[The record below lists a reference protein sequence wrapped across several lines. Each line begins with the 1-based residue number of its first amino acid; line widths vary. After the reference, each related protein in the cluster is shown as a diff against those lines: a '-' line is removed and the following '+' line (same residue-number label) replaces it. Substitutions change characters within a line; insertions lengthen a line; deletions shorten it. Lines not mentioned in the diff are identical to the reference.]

1 MKYFVLSCVVGCCR
15 PSNNTRQGTR
25 VIHIP
30 VVLCS
35 LLRILSRPQISQRFK
50 YVAMEPATPEQLQE
64 YESQLEN
71 VKQLLEASPEDESL
85 ESLKSDLEELV
96 ALTRSA
102 LVNAGEDLNDAA
114 PNDAADSEGSKS
126 TPPSIE
132 EQTGEALE
140 STSTGV
146 PSIDDA
152 VSGGGAGGIFDE
164 ELPQLSASQQ
174 QEELLKKAKKKKK
187 SSDQQ
192 SVKEVFEL
200 PSHLIVL
207 DTDTDAERNKKRR
220 TAKALKNKW
229 REKKKE
235 MESNSRQASWQTFQK
250 KNSKNGKRKQYGG
263 GGGVGDGSTIFS
275 TQEGSLNDRVGVI
288 SKKQMTSYDS
298 RKRHKY

>member
-1 MKYFVLSCVVGCCR
+1 
-15 PSNNTRQGTR
+15 
-25 VIHIP
+25 
-30 VVLCS
+30 
-35 LLRILSRPQISQRFK
+35 
-50 YVAMEPATPEQLQE
+50 MEPATPEQLQE

-102 LVNAGEDLNDAA
+102 LVNSGGDLNDAA
-114 PNDAADSEGSKS
+114 PTDAADSEGTKS
-126 TPPSIE
+126 TPPSTE

-140 STSTGV
+140 STSAGV

-164 ELPQLSASQQ
+164 EPPQLSASQQ
-174 QEELLKKAKKKKK
+174 QEELLKKSKKKK
-187 SSDQQ
+187 SSDQP

-235 MESNSRQASWQTFQK
+235 VESNSRQASWQTFQK

-263 GGGVGDGSTIFS
+263 SSGGDGSTIFS
-275 TQEGSLNDRVGVI
+275 TQEGSLNGRVGVI